1 MAPSGTVLEKQLVI
15 WAAGVTAAAA
25 LGYVVLG
32 SYLPSFT
39 WNRKMDE
46 TVPGL
51 YNRYGNDCFA
61 NCVIQVFTSSVTGAY
76 FQSLAG
82 IPSFRE
88 YLKNRVQRAK
98 GEDLKLDRSL
108 VELLRSTC

>member
-1 MAPSGTVLEKQLVI
+1 MSRLSTVRCATSIMAPSGTVLEKQLVI
-15 WAAGVTAAAA
+15 WAAGVAAAAA

-39 WNRKMDE
+39 WNKKMDE

-61 NCVIQVFTSSVTGAY
+61 NCVIQVRPPLLG
-76 FQSLAG
+76 L
-82 IPSFRE
+82 IFRVWLGYRPFE
-88 YLKNRVQRAK
+88 
-98 GEDLKLDRSL
+98 
-108 VELLRSTC
+108 ST